1 MNGKIFNDNKFS
13 RYAITDIEVKMKNH
27 HSSKIEESTFDMII
41 PEEAFVSNYSM
52 ILNGKTYTA
61 KVEETDKVRK
71 TDQNSQ
77 NNAQPMRE
85 NYKTESKDT
94 KKVSKTF
101 YKLYSRLKDHICV
114 PDKVFSYA

>member
-1 MNGKIFNDNKFS
+1 MQNINDLNNF
-13 RYAITDIEVKMKNH
+13 RYAITNIEVKVKNH
-27 HSSKIEESTFDMII
+27 DLSKTQESSFDMII

-71 TDQNSQ
+71 TDQN
-77 NNAQPMRE
+77 NDEPLRE
-85 NYKTESKDT
+85 HYKTESKDT

-101 YKLYSRLKDHICV
+101 
-114 PDKVFSYA
+114 

>member
-1 MNGKIFNDNKFS
+1 MQNINDLNNF
-13 RYAITDIEVKMKNH
+13 RYAITNIEVKVKNH
-27 HSSKIEESTFDMII
+27 DLSKTQESSFDMII

-77 NNAQPMRE
+77 NYAEPVRE
-85 NYKTESKDT
+85 HYKTESKDT

>member
-1 MNGKIFNDNKFS
+1 MIHF
-13 RYAITDIEVKMKNH
+13 RYAITNIEVKVKNH
-27 HSSKIEESTFDMII
+27 DSSKTQESSFDMII
-41 PEEAFVSNYSM
+41 PEEAFVSNYAM
-52 ILNGKTYTA
+52 ILKGETYTA
-61 KVEETDKVRK
+61 KVEEKDKAK
-71 TDQNSQ
+71 ETYQNSED
-77 NNAQPMRE
+77 NAGLVRE